1 MQLTRFTDLGLRV
14 IIYLAADQLTDDGS
28 RPRRRHTSS
37 SVAKAIDASA
47 THVAKVV
54 SRLAEIGVIRSTRGR
69 TGGVRLAEGG
79 LDFRIGTLIRQLEG
93 DSRLL
98 DSLRAPEPHEATPPD
113 PADGTGGS
121 TTTPARTTGTEP
133 AVHTVVTGPDGTPA
147 GTGGPADP
155 GAEPPAA
162 WRDHC
167 DKLSTALVE
176 AQAAFFAALDTI
188 RVRDIAGV
196 RPPVTSASTPSPFRG
211 TGPTTPVDTGR

>member
-14 IIYLAADQLTDDGS
+14 IIYLAADQLTDDGT

-47 THVAKVV
+47 THFAKVV

-98 DSLRAPEPHEATPPD
+98 DSFRTPDHDDAAAPAT
-113 PADGTGGS
+113 ADGTGAP
-121 TTTPARTTGTEP
+121 TTTPARTTDAEP
-133 AVHTVVTGPDGTPA
+133 PVHTVVTGPDGTPA
-147 GTGGPADP
+147 DAGG
-155 GAEPPAA
+155 ESPAA
-162 WRDHC
+162 WREHC

-176 AQAAFFAALDTI
+176 AQSAFFAALDTI

-196 RPPVTSASTPSPFRG
+196 RPPGTSASTPSPVRG
-211 TGPTTPVDTGR
+211 PGPTVPLDAGH

>member
-1 MQLTRFTDLGLRV
+1 MRV
-14 IIYLAADQLTDDGS
+14 IIYLAADQLTDDGT

-98 DSLRAPEPHEATPPD
+98 DSFRTP
-113 PADGTGGS
+113 
-121 TTTPARTTGTEP
+121 
-133 AVHTVVTGPDGTPA
+133 
-147 GTGGPADP
+147 
-155 GAEPPAA
+155 
-162 WRDHC
+162 DH
-167 DKLSTALVE
+167 D
-176 AQAAFFAALDTI
+176 D
-188 RVRDIAGV
+188 
-196 RPPVTSASTPSPFRG
+196 
-211 TGPTTPVDTGR
+211 